1 MPLPV
6 PERCLSA
13 VSVGPSVFVDRVS
26 MDLATA
32 QLFRTAVAGLGGRA
46 RRELVAIRDVLV
58 RSFPGAGIVLTGSF
72 FAGEG
77 SIRCEAGEPRILSD
91 YDFFVVSPSLIAT
104 CACLAGRRLADSMSR
119 LPPLSTRLEIGL
131 VWEPLLRCGQ
141 TTIGGAVVGGRDL
154 GPLLTQLPAPS
165 AHGALL
171 QAYRALTAAPLYPER
186 YAWLCSK
193 GVARAAHAFLLDR
206 RRGLQRHAWIGLS
219 SVPYVKAA
227 ILSYAGLLGAETV
240 RAVAQACDFIE
251 GADEAAP
258 VRADHASLAA
268 LVGRMAEQVATGPSR
283 LFALKHFFWLC
294 RERRSGFPRSDA
306 GVLILRGLRALAE
319 GWSQGP
325 VPAAAALETAAEA
338 ARGICFAGTG
348 RLVSDRLAAYVQL
361 RRILSSLAD
370 FKPHALSYG
379 PPALIP

>member
-32 QLFRTAVAGLGGRA
+32 QLFCTTVADLGGRA

-58 RSFPGAGIVLTGSF
+58 GSFPGAGIVLTGSF

-104 CACLAGRRLADSMSR
+104 YACLAGRRLADSMSR
-119 LPPLSTRLEIGL
+119 LPLSTRLEIGL
-131 VWEPLLRCGQ
+131 VWEPLLRHGL

-154 GPLLTQLPAPS
+154 GPLLTRLPAPS
-165 AHGALL
+165 ACGALL
-171 QAYRALTAAPLYPER
+171 QAYRALSAAPLYPER

-193 GVARAAHAFLLDR
+193 GVARAAHAFLLNR
-206 RRGLQRHAWIGLS
+206 CRGLQRHAWIGLS

-227 ILSYAGLLGAETV
+227 ILSYAGLLGVETV
-240 RAVAQACDFIE
+240 RAVAQACNFIE

-258 VRADHASLAA
+258 VRADHASLVT

-319 GWSQGP
+319 AWSQGT
-325 VPAAAALETAAEA
+325 VPAAASLETAAEA
-338 ARGICFAGTG
+338 ARGLCFAGTG
-348 RLVSDRLAAYVQL
+348 RPASDRLAAYVQL